1 MKSSQ
6 TANTRYSEQMLKEL
20 NAEGYNN
27 LVEVFLQACQ
37 TYADKPAFNCLGQN
51 LSFSELEKHTGDF
64 AAYLL
69 NEGGLKAGDRLAIQ
83 LPNLNQYP
91 IVAWGAIRA
100 GVILVNTNPLYTE
113 RELVHQFNDSGAK
126 AVVVL
131 SDFLPVL
138 EKVVPQTAIEKVI
151 VSNVFDMHAAQPAP
165 ESSLDD
171 CITTFPD
178 ALVMGARAQLP
189 PVPLSMESIL
199 VLQYTGGTTGV
210 AKGAVLTHGN
220 FFACTKQGEIAADT
234 FEDGC
239 EIFIAPLPLYH
250 VYGFATHLNGMIFR
264 GGLSVLIPNP
274 RDMTAMINT
283 IKDFPFTGFAGINTL
298 FSGMLN
304 HPAID
309 QVDFSQL
316 KITVSGGTA
325 LVSDIAQGW
334 QEKTGCRIREGYGL
348 TESSGVLSISHP
360 DIHPLGSIGEPTAG
374 TQVKIVDE
382 LGEELPDGQEGELFA
397 RGPQMLQGY
406 WNRPQATAESIDE
419 HGWLKTGDVA
429 IRQENGSLR
438 LVDRKKDMIIV
449 SGFNVYP
456 SEIEEVAGGH
466 PQVLESAAVG
476 VADEKSGEA
485 VKLYVVATDTN
496 LTEEALRDYCRQ
508 QLTAYKVPKQVTFM
522 AELPKSNVGKILRR
536 ELRG

>member
-1 MKSSQ
+1 MKSSN
-6 TANTRYSEQMLKEL
+6 TANTRYCEQMLKEL
-20 NAEGYNN
+20 NAEGYTS

-37 TYADKPAFNCLGQN
+37 TYADKPAFNCLGQS
-51 LSFSELEKHTGDF
+51 LTFAELERHSRNF

-69 NEGGLKAGDRLAIQ
+69 SEGGLEPGDRLAIQ

-91 IVAWGAIRA
+91 IAAWGAIRA

-131 SDFLPVL
+131 ADFLPVL
-138 EKVVPQTAIEKVI
+138 EKLVPQTGVERVI
-151 VSNVFDMHAAQPAP
+151 VTNVFDMFEAQPAP
-165 ESSLDD
+165 TSSLGE
-171 CITTFPD
+171 CMTSFPD
-178 ALVMGARAQLP
+178 SLAMGEGAQLP
-189 PVPLSMESIL
+189 PVSLSMESIL

-220 FFACTKQGEIAADT
+220 FFACTKQGEMAADT
-234 FEDGC
+234 FENGC

-250 VYGFATHLNGMIFR
+250 VYGFVTHLNGMIFR

-274 RDMTAMINT
+274 RDMDGMLNT
-283 IKDFPFTGFAGINTL
+283 IKEFPFTGFAGINTL

-309 QVDFSQL
+309 QVDFSHL

-360 DIHPLGSIGEPTAG
+360 DIHPLGSIGEPTTG
-374 TQVKIVDE
+374 TQVKIVDDQ
-382 LGEELPDGQEGELFA
+382 GDELPDGQEGELIA

-406 WNRPQATAESIDE
+406 WNRPEATAEAIDE
-419 HGWLKTGDVA
+419 HGWFKTGDVA
-429 IRQENGSLR
+429 IRQEGGSLR
-438 LVDRKKDMIIV
+438 IVDRKKDMIIV

-456 SEIEEVAGGH
+456 NEIEEVVGGH

-476 VADEKSGEA
+476 VADDKSGEA
-485 VKLYVVATDTN
+485 VKLFVVATDTK